1 MSEKNH
7 TTTQTNDT
15 WREDATSTS
24 QFAAPLPAGTYLVG
38 DPCYAFDHALR
49 QNWLDW
55 LADAWKEKGVDRDRL
70 NILDGRVKG
79 MRIAASR
86 TAYGDGVY
94 YDQDGHVYAVDAGLL
109 GAVPVELLATIC
121 PRCAGMAH
129 EQLEAEFVWMRVVEF
144 PHPFHVSYNEGNG
157 FVSVGHIAIK

>member
-1 MSEKNH
+1 MSDTTY

-38 DPCYAFDHALR
+38 DPCYAFDHSHH

-55 LADAWKEKGVDRDRL
+55 LADVWKNVDADWL
-70 NILDGRVKG
+70 TILDGRVNG

-86 TAYGDGVY
+86 TGYGDGEY
-94 YDQDGHVYAVDAGLL
+94 YDQDGHVYGVDAGLL
-109 GAVPVELLATIC
+109 GAVPVELLATIY
-121 PRCAGMAH
+121 PKYAGMAH
-129 EQLEAEFVWMRVVEF
+129 EQIEAELKMRIVDF
-144 PHPFHVSYNEGNG
+144 PHPFHVSHNEGSG
-157 FVSVGHIAIK
+157 AVSIGHIVIK